1 MRFSPGAV
9 NSTPAHRLC
18 SSVPPTCSPAG
29 PLRRRRRRLETS
41 QRCWDDW
48 TSGDRAKYPTQEGEK
63 TPYSHPE
70 HAGKSEVRRPEC
82 VCCWSQKWIPT
93 RLRAVMNLSA
103 VPACSSIAEREGG
116 GERVL
121 DFNVTLLFLSLH
133 PSSSFPPSDLSISV
147 TLLSLGLT
155 TQYAYQVV
163 AIN

>member
-1 MRFSPGAV
+1 M

-29 PLRRRRRRLETS
+29 PLRKRRRLETS

-70 HAGKSEVRRPEC
+70 HPGKSEVRRPEC
-82 VCCWSQKWIPT
+82 VCCWSQKWTPT

-103 VPACSSIAEREGG
+103 VPACSSTAEREGG
-116 GERVL
+116 RGRERESSTS
-121 DFNVTLLFLSLH
+121 NVTLLFLSLH
-133 PSSSFPPSDLSISV
+133 PSSSFPPSDLSISD